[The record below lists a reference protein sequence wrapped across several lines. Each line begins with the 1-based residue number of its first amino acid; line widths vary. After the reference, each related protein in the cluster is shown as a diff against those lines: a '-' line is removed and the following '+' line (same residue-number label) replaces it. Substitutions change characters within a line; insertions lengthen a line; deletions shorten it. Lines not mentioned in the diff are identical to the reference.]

1 VTTPAPDEV
10 EPDLIACE
18 DDEPKLTDDE
28 WAFVLKA
35 AAEDGDA

>member
-1 VTTPAPDEV
+1 MNPAPEAEV
-10 EPDLIACE
+10 EACS
-18 DDEPKLTDDE
+18 DEPKLTDEE